1 MVVSQ
6 GSQVQVLLAVG
17 SAGGR
22 VGGDGGWGNENLGR
36 GSEDISGRSAI
47 MEKGGILAGRYS
59 GDYFLMVGKEF
70 LRAMV
75 STRVGGKRG
84 EKITL
89 DSFFGGD
96 VGEGKCCRRPEAELI
111 LHGWMPEYT

>member
-1 MVVSQ
+1 MRIWD
-6 GSQVQVLLAVG
+6 VG
-17 SAGGR
+17 VRIFPGGR
-22 VGGDGGWGNENLGR
+22 PSW
-36 GSEDISGRSAI
+36 
-47 MEKGGILAGRYS
+47 KWGGILAGRYS